1 MSSYLVGKAKRI
13 KVGDARA
20 KMLLIILSDY
30 ANEDNRAWPSVGL
43 LAAELEC
50 NERTVQRALRLLES
64 KGLIARDAEYG
75 TRYSADRS
83 PYVYEVTID
92 TAETV
97 DYQYKHG
104 ATPMSPRDTTER
116 GDTNVTPQPDGVT
129 PVTPRGDTH
138 VTGGVTPMS
147 PRGDTHV
154 TQTLKEPSLE
164 HPRESM
170 RAQKTKTQPDPQ
182 PLPAGWTPDAVAQ
195 ALAVKLGLDLAAELV
210 KFRDA
215 AASSGRVSRDWQA
228 AFRLWLRHGSELGIA
243 SKPSMP
249 AKPVQHHRHSFGCDH
264 VLALLDRDTPEPD
277 GVACRLAE
285 LLNEGKPPEDALRSF
300 GRIPARGVKA
310 ALHRLGA
317 VA

>member
-104 ATPMSPRDTTER
+104 ATRMSPRDTAER
-116 GDTNVTPQPDGVT
+116 GDTHVTPQSDGVT
-129 PVTPRGDTH
+129 PMTPRGDTH
-138 VTGGVTPMS
+138 VTGGGTPVS

-182 PLPAGWTPDAVAQ
+182 SLPDGWTPDAVAQ
-195 ALAVKLGLDLAAELV
+195 ALAVKLGLDLASELV

-215 AASSGRVSRDWQA
+215 AASSGRVSRNWQA
-228 AFRLWLRHGSELGIA
+228 AFRNWLRHGSELGIT

-249 AKPVQHHRHSFGCDH
+249 AKPVPRHRHSFGCDH
-264 VLALLDRDTPEPD
+264 VLALLDRDAPEPD

>member
-30 ANEDNRAWPSVGL
+30 ANEDDRAWPSVGL

-92 TAETV
+92 TAEKV
-97 DYQYKHG
+97 DYQYKRG
-104 ATPMSPRDTTER
+104 VTRMSPRDTTER
-116 GDTNVTPQPDGVT
+116 GDTHVTPQPDGVT
-129 PVTPRGDTH
+129 SMTPRGDTH
-138 VTGGVTPMS
+138 VTDGVTPMS

-164 HPRESM
+164 HPREST

-182 PLPAGWTPDAVAQ
+182 PLPAGWTPDHDAQ
-195 ALAVKLGLDLAAELV
+195 ALAVELGLDLASELV

-228 AFRLWLRHGSELGIA
+228 AFRNWLRHGAELGIT
-243 SKPSMP
+243 SKPS
-249 AKPVQHHRHSFGCDH
+249 ASAAVSHHRHSYGCDH
-264 VLALLDRDTPEPD
+264 VLALLDRDAPEPD
-277 GVACRLAE
+277 GVACRLAD
-285 LLNEGKPPEDALRSF
+285 LLNDGTPPDKALKSLGRVTSRELGDAL
-300 GRIPARGVKA
+300 AR
-310 ALHRLGA
+310 LEA

>member
-104 ATPMSPRDTTER
+104 ATRMSPRDTTER
-116 GDTNVTPQPDGVT
+116 GDTHVTPQSDGVT
-129 PVTPRGDTH
+129 PV
-138 VTGGVTPMS
+138 S

-195 ALAVKLGLDLAAELV
+195 ALADGLGLDLAAELV

-285 LLNEGKPPEDALRSF
+285 LLNDGTPPDKALKSLGRVTSRELGDAL
-300 GRIPARGVKA
+300 AR
-310 ALHRLGA
+310 LEA

>member
-1 MSSYLVGKAKRI
+1 
-13 KVGDARA
+13 
-20 KMLLIILSDY
+20 
-30 ANEDNRAWPSVGL
+30 
-43 LAAELEC
+43 
-50 NERTVQRALRLLES
+50 
-64 KGLIARDAEYG
+64 
-75 TRYSADRS
+75 
-83 PYVYEVTID
+83 
-92 TAETV
+92 
-97 DYQYKHG
+97 
-104 ATPMSPRDTTER
+104 
-116 GDTNVTPQPDGVT
+116 
-129 PVTPRGDTH
+129 
-138 VTGGVTPMS
+138 MS

-243 SKPSMP
+243 SKPSAP
-249 AKPVQHHRHSFGCDH
+249 ASVPHHRHSFGCDH

>member
-104 ATPMSPRDTTER
+104 ATRMSPRDTTKR
-116 GDTNVTPQPDGVT
+116 GDTHVTPQSDGVT
-129 PVTPRGDTH
+129 TMTPRGDTH
-138 VTGGVTPMS
+138 VTGGVTPVS

-170 RAQKTKTQPDPQ
+170 RAQKTKNQPDPQ

-228 AFRLWLRHGSELGIA
+228 AFRLWLRHGAELGIT
-243 SKPSMP
+243 SKPSAP
-249 AKPVQHHRHSFGCDH
+249 AAVPHHRHSFACRH
-264 VLALLDRDTPEPD
+264 VLALLDRDTQEPD
-277 GVACRLAE
+277 GVACRLAK
-285 LLNEGKPPEDALRSF
+285 LLNDGTPPEKALKSLGRVTSRELGDALT
-300 GRIPARGVKA
+300 
-310 ALHRLGA
+310 RLEA

>member
-30 ANEDNRAWPSVGL
+30 ANEDDRAWPSVGL

-104 ATPMSPRDTTER
+104 VTRMSPRDTTER
-116 GDTNVTPQPDGVT
+116 GDTHVTPQPDGVT

-138 VTGGVTPMS
+138 VTGGVTPVS
-147 PRGDTHV
+147 PLGDTHV

-164 HPRESM
+164 HPREST
-170 RAQKTKTQPDPQ
+170 RAQKTKNQPDPQ

-215 AASSGRVSRDWQA
+215 NASSGRVSRDWQA
-228 AFRLWLRHGSELGIA
+228 SFRLWLRHGSELGIA

-249 AKPVQHHRHSFGCDH
+249 AKPVQQHRHSFGCDH

-285 LLNEGKPPEDALRSF
+285 LLNEGKPPEEALRSF
-300 GRIPARGVKA
+300 GRIPARGAKA